1 MHFNL
6 SCDII
11 KTVKEDQTKERG
23 KKMKYEVI
31 VAGTVIGTYEN
42 KADAENRLEQARN
55 SFLAMVHPKNVF
67 YIREK
72 S

>member
-1 MHFNL
+1 
-6 SCDII
+6 
-11 KTVKEDQTKERG
+11 
-23 KKMKYEVI
+23 MKYEVI